1 MVARIS
7 TVAFKGI
14 DVLPITAEVHIANGL
29 PAFTI
34 VGLPDKAVGE
44 SKERVRAAMSSIGLA
59 LPSKRITVNLAP
71 ADVIKEGSHF
81 DLPIAVGL
89 LCAMGVI
96 PAEQFDRLCVM
107 GELGLD
113 GRIAPVAGVLPAAV
127 SATAQ
132 DQGFVCPRRQGPEA
146 AWSGNKNII
155 APDSLSEL
163 ILCFKEG
170 KVLPPPVPEK

>member
-1 MVARIS
+1 MVARIA
-7 TVAFKGI
+7 TVAFKGV
-14 DVLPITAEVHIANGL
+14 DVLPIAAEVHIANGL

-44 SKERVRAAMSSIGLA
+44 SKERVRAAMSSAGLA

-96 PAEQFDRLCVM
+96 PAEQLDGLCVM

-127 SATAQ
+127 AAAARGE
-132 DQGFVCPRRQGPEA
+132 GFVL
-146 AWSGNKNII
+146 
-155 APDSLSEL
+155 SL
-163 ILCFKEG
+163 IHI
-170 KVLPPPVPEK
+170 